1 MGDEQNMN
9 TKPTDPFTP
18 PRPGATPVRFT
29 QIWQTNDKG
38 AFVALDEDGHT
49 WTRKLWNKDSEWKK
63 DPMPMVLRT
72 EPTDPF
78 ADPFSDPAL
87 QAAVKKI
94 CTHRYWRS
102 DWARVDGTQFV
113 MDTFAWVDEM
123 VDAYHGAT
131 KKAAKKETKT

>member
-9 TKPTDPFTP
+9 TKQVDPFTP
-18 PRPGATPVRFT
+18 PQPGSTPVKFT
-29 QIWQTNDKG
+29 QVWQVGDSG
-38 AFVALDEDGHT
+38 VFLALDEDGQVWSQQPRSSPT
-49 WTRKLWNKDSEWKK
+49 WKK
-63 DPMPMVLRT
+63 DIMPKVLRT

-94 CTHRYWRS
+94 C
-102 DWARVDGTQFV
+102 WARVDGTQFV